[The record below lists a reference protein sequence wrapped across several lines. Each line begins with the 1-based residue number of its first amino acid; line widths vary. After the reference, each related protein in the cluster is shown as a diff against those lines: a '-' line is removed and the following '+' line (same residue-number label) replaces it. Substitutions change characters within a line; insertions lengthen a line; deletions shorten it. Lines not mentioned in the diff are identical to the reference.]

1 MRYTPSVDG
10 LERCTVH
17 IPVRVTRR
25 QIQILTRM
33 GIDKRRPWREVLGGL
48 IGTAI
53 DVEIENWD
61 YENAEGAA
69 IEGA

>member
-1 MRYTPSVDG
+1 MGNNYLDTVNGKHGADG
-10 LERCTVH
+10 AYE
-17 IPVRVTRR
+17 RR